1 MHQFTSCIS
10 TDSNTKVNRHR
21 LLYHS
26 SEEGSGCLKKRKDK
40 LQRSIVR
47 IRKKKGGTLSVIRAL
62 SSHLSATRPG
72 LSDRKEKKDI
82 PPPTIYQRG
91 RGSNHSDAAG
101 RRSRGV
107 PTRSSRWAGNRIERG
122 IAGKRMRLVRRCG
135 YCVRRKATQGDAT
148 RLRVGEEKAAVQR
161 V

>member
-62 SSHLSATRPG
+62 SSHLSAARPG

-82 PPPTIYQRG
+82 PPPTIYQGEGDRITRMLPVGDLEGYQRAQVGG
-91 RGSNHSDAAG
+91 R
-101 RRSRGV
+101 V
-107 PTRSSRWAGNRIERG
+107 IE
-122 IAGKRMRLVRRCG
+122 
-135 YCVRRKATQGDAT
+135 
-148 RLRVGEEKAAVQR
+148 
-161 V
+161 

>member
-1 MHQFTSCIS
+1 MSYKCHKRYQNTRMLSDSITMHQFTSCIS

-26 SEEGSGCLKKRKDK
+26 FEEGSGCLKKRKDK

-82 PPPTIYQRG
+82 PPPTIYQGEEGIESLGCCR
-91 RGSNHSDAAG
+91 SAI
-101 RRSRGV
+101 SRG
-107 PTRSSRWAGNRIERG
+107 TNAL
-122 IAGKRMRLVRRCG
+122 K
-135 YCVRRKATQGDAT
+135 
-148 RLRVGEEKAAVQR
+148 
-161 V
+161 